1 MTTPATASTDRLPFQ
16 DPVRPINE
24 RVKDLVGRLTLDEKI
39 EQMLYTAPAIERLG
53 IPAYNW
59 WNEALHGVGRAGI
72 ATVFPQAI
80 GLAATWNVDLIGQ
93 IANVIADEGRAKFH
107 DTLRRTGETPQ
118 YHGITYWSPNIN
130 IFRDPRWGRGQ
141 ETYGEDPYLTAR
153 LGVAFVRGLQG
164 DDPQTFKTIA
174 TPKHYAVHSGP
185 EPDRHHFNADCSDRD
200 LRETYLAAFKA
211 TVVEGGAW
219 SVMGAYNRFRGE
231 PCCASPLLLQTI
243 LRDQW
248 GFKGYIVSDC
258 GAIEDIHLHHKV
270 VETAEEA
277 AALAVHTGCDLC
289 CGGAYAALKGAV
301 EQGLIDE
308 ATIDESVGRLFEARI
323 RLGMFDP
330 PEEVPYANTPIEV
343 VDSPAHRALA
353 LQAARESIVLLKND
367 GLLPLDE
374 AQIKRLA
381 VIGPNADDAE
391 VLLGNYNGTP
401 SDPITPLRGLRER
414 ATNAEVVYARGCG
427 ILGDDRSGFDEAVRL
442 ASESDVAVLVL
453 GLSQLIEGEEGQE
466 EGVSGGQRTLGDRTR
481 IDLPPTQQ
489 ALLEAVHA
497 TGTPVVLVIL
507 SGSAVAVNWAHEHVP
522 AIIQAWYPGQAGGTA
537 LAEVLFGDV
546 NPAGR
551 LPVTI
556 YRSVD
561 QLPPFTDYS
570 MAGRTYR
577 YFTGEPLYAF
587 GHGLSYTRFEYSD
600 LVIAPGEASAGQP
613 VSITAT
619 VTNAGERE
627 GDEVVQLYVTD
638 REASVPVPVRQLG
651 GFLRVHLRPGESRT
665 ITFTLAPDQLA
676 VFLDDGRRVVEPGV
690 FEVAVG
696 GKQPGAGGGADAPT
710 TSVVTGQFT
719 VTGEPFLVETFRT
732 HD

>member
-1 MTTPATASTDRLPFQ
+1 MTIHETASSDRLPYQ
-16 DPVRPINE
+16 DPARPIAE
-24 RVKDLVGRLTLDEKI
+24 RVSDLVGRMTLDEKI
-39 EQMLYTAPAIERLG
+39 AQMLFTAPAIERLG

-59 WNEALHGVGRAGI
+59 WNEALHGVARAGI
-72 ATVFPQAI
+72 ATVFPQAT
-80 GLAATWNVDLIGQ
+80 GLGATWNVDLIGQ
-93 IANVIADEGRAKFH
+93 IASVIADEGRAKFH
-107 DTLRRTGETPQ
+107 DALRRTGETRQ
-118 YHGITYWSPNIN
+118 YQGITFWSPNIN

-141 ETYGEDPYLTAR
+141 ETYGEDPYLSGR
-153 LGVAFVRGLQG
+153 LAVAFIQNLQG
-164 DDPQTFKTIA
+164 DNHQAFKTIA

-185 EPDRHHFNADCSDRD
+185 EADRHHFDVDCSDRD
-200 LRETYLAAFKA
+200 LRETYLAAFKTA
-211 TVVEGGAW
+211 VIEGGAW

-243 LRDQW
+243 LREQW
-248 GFKGYIVSDC
+248 GFEGYIVSDC

-277 AALAVHTGCDLC
+277 AALAVNVGCDLC
-289 CGGAYAALKGAV
+289 CGAAYQALTGAV

-308 ATIDESVGRLFEARI
+308 ATIDQSVGRLFEARI
-323 RLGMFDP
+323 RLGLFDP
-330 PEEVPYANTPIEV
+330 PEGAPHANIPIEV
-343 VDSPAHRALA
+343 VDSPAHKALA

-374 AQIKRLA
+374 SQIKRIA

-414 ATNAEVVYARGCG
+414 AANAEVRFARGCA
-427 ILGDDRSGFDEAVRL
+427 ILDNDRSGFDEAVRI
-442 ASESDVAVLVL
+442 AAESDIAVLAL
-453 GLSQLIEGEEGQE
+453 GLSQLIEGEEGQD
-466 EGVSGGQRTLGDRTR
+466 EGVPDGTRTLGDRTR
-481 IDLPPTQQ
+481 IDLPSVQQ

-497 TGTPVVLVIL
+497 TGTPVILVII
-507 SGSAVAVNWAHEHVP
+507 SGSAVAVNWAQEHVP
-522 AIIQAWYPGQAGGTA
+522 AIVQAWYPGQAGGTA

-551 LPVTI
+551 LPVTV

-561 QLPPFTDYS
+561 QLPPFTDYA

-577 YFTGEPLYAF
+577 YFSGEPLYAF

-600 LVIAPGEASAGQP
+600 LKIAPGEVPAGQP
-613 VSITAT
+613 VTVTAT
-619 VTNAGERE
+619 VTNTGERE
-627 GDEVVQLYVTD
+627 GDEIVQLYVTD
-638 REASVPVPVRQLG
+638 REASVPVPVRQLA
-651 GFLRVHLRPGESRT
+651 GFLRVHLQPGEART
-665 ITFTLAPDQLA
+665 ISFTVLPDQLA
-676 VFLDDGRRVVEPGV
+676 VFLDDGRRVVEPGA

-710 TSVVTGQFT
+710 TTVVSGQFT
-719 VTGEPFLVETFRT
+719 VTGGLFEVETFRT
-732 HD
+732 